1 MSISDSET
9 IELYELFDRLV
20 EKNLSQDQ
28 KRKLENWL
36 EESPEARKHYVTYMD
51 MHASLCYYADESLS
65 SPDDSDSESKSFTFK
80 VVEYARALLPLA
92 ALLLFG
98 AYIYFSYE
106 ADPDFLL
113 SDKTNQVTAAGSK
126 EPESIFYEQIPVE
139 PVAVLTR
146 AVGLVWED
154 NAPKQLKVGASVY
167 PGTWKMKAGLSQ
179 VELMQGATVIFEGRV
194 SSEFVNSNAAVLRR
208 GKMRAHVP
216 KVAVGF
222 SVDLPMGKVVDLG
235 TDFGIHVHEE
245 GSAEI
250 YVYKGKVR
258 YDGTDVEGNE
268 ISKELS
274 GGEAIYLDVSG
285 VVSSLDMPSGNYLG
299 SSDLASRSLEQAQR
313 RQSAWVELS
322 RRLATSPGT
331 LLYYGFENHNSW
343 SRTLIDETRRR
354 SGYGNGAV
362 IGCKWTEG
370 RWPGKGALQFSQ
382 SNDRV
387 CLNVP
392 SSLIEATLT
401 TWIRVDRIS
410 QSVAPIIFSRPHI
423 KGALGWAINATGQLV
438 LEVNTASG
446 LEKYSSPVALREDR
460 LGKWVHLAT
469 TFDSASKWVTHYVNG
484 RSFSKE
490 RILSAQSISLKKG
503 LLGHTQAFKGY
514 HPNVALN
521 GCIDEFA
528 IFDSA
533 WSEEDIRELYEVGA
547 PVDVASSRDSIL
559 P

>member
-1 MSISDSET
+1 MSISDAET

-36 EESPEARKHYVTYMD
+36 EESLEARKHYITFMD
-51 MHASLCYYADESLS
+51 MHASLCHYADETLS
-65 SPDDSDSESKSFTFK
+65 SPDDSEPQSVTLK
-80 VVEYARALLPLA
+80 VVEFARALLPLA

-98 AYIYFSYE
+98 VYIYWSYE
-106 ADPDFLL
+106 ADPELLL
-113 SDKTNQVTAAGSK
+113 SDRAQQSISPGSG
-126 EPESIFYEQIPVE
+126 EPKSVFYEQAPAE
-139 PVAVLTR
+139 PVAVLTK

-154 NAPKQLKVGASVY
+154 DAPKKLKVGASVY
-167 PGTWKMKAGLSQ
+167 PGGWQMKTGLSQ

-194 SSEFVNSNAAVLRR
+194 SSEFLNSNAAVLKR

-222 SVDLPMGKVVDLG
+222 SVDLPMGKIVDLG

-245 GSAEI
+245 GSAEV

-285 VVSSLDMPSGNYLG
+285 VASSLDMPSGNYLG

-313 RQSAWVELS
+313 RQSAWIELS
-322 RRLATSPGT
+322 RRLSSSPGT

-343 SRTLIDETRRR
+343 SRTLTDETKRR
-354 SGYGNGAV
+354 SGHGNGAV

-382 SNDRV
+382 NNDRV
-387 CLNVP
+387 CFNVP
-392 SSLIEATLT
+392 NSLIEATLA

-410 QSVAPIIFSRPHI
+410 NSVAPIIFSRPHI
-423 KGALGWAINATGQLV
+423 KGAMGWAINATGQLV
-438 LEVNTASG
+438 LAVNTASG
-446 LEKYSSPVALREDR
+446 LEKYSSPVALPEDR
-460 LGKWVHLAT
+460 LGKWIHLAT
-469 TFDSASKWVTHYVNG
+469 TFDCASKWVTHYVNG

-514 HPNVALN
+514 HRNVALN

-533 WSEEDIRELYEVGA
+533 WGEEDVRELYEVGA
-547 PVDVASSRDSIL
+547 PVDVANSLNSII